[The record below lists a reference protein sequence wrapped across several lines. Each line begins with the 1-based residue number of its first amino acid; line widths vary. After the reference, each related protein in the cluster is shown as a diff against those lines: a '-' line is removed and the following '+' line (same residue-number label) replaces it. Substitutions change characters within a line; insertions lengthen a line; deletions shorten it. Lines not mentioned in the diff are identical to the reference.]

1 MNQKNI
7 LSVFTLSLVFSF
19 SSLFSQTTL
28 ELKNSDLEGV
38 SPEGKFWWW
47 NNQAKNGAQAIFS
60 IEDFDTNPG
69 STKALK
75 VETQKLGDKGWFLST
90 QFNQKFKGNV
100 GESVTVSFYAKNAGG
115 NAKIKLVIQ
124 SDVQGSFQGK
134 DFILTEDWTMYTHT
148 FNLKSKS
155 KQNGVKFWFM
165 TAGTIYLLDDVS
177 ISK

>member
-1 MNQKNI
+1 MKINRFYFILVIFII
-7 LSVFTLSLVFSF
+7 LSNCAKPTVVSVKMPGDSNLNC
-19 SSLFSQTTL
+19 
-28 ELKNSDLEGV
+28 EDLKNEYH
-38 SPEGKFWWW
+38 ETRRFKEE
-47 NNQAKNGAQAIFS
+47 AIF
-60 IEDFDTNPG
+60 
-69 STKALK
+69 
-75 VETQKLGDKGWFLST
+75 
-90 QFNQKFKGNV
+90 
-100 GESVTVSFYAKNAGG
+100 AKNAGG

-165 TAGTIYLLDDVS
+165 TAGTTYLLDDVS